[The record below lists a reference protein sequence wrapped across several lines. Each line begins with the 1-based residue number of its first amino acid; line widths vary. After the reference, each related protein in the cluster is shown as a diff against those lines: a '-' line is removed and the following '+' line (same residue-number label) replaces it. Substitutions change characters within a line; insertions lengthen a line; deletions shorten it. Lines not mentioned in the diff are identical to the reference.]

1 MNREL
6 ESKINVE
13 QFIDW
18 LNKTNPKLDDPYYNY
33 GIDCNYGFE
42 LEFLSNESR
51 QVIGS
56 RVNSCMMK
64 QNDNYLKLDFYIFSW
79 NNIIIFH

>member
-18 LNKTNPKLDDPYYNY
+18 LNKTFIAHK
-33 GIDCNYGFE
+33 IEC
-42 LEFLSNESR
+42 
-51 QVIGS
+51 
-56 RVNSCMMK
+56 K
-64 QNDNYLKLDFYIFSW
+64 
-79 NNIIIFH
+79 